1 MGYHAYMQEKA
12 KRAIVTGGA
21 GFIGSHIVD
30 ALIREGW
37 DVEIIDSLIA
47 GKRERVNPR
56 ARLHVLDIRN
66 VDAVAALLKEGDYV
80 FHLAALPSVPYSIAY
95 PEETN
100 EVNIG
105 GALSIIKAA
114 RSAGVKRIIYSAS
127 SAVYG
132 NNATSPLTEDLLPE
146 PVNPYGIQKYAVE
159 HYLRAASIHHDI
171 ETVSLRYFNVYGL
184 RMNMEGP
191 YAAVIGAFVRQRKQA
206 LPLRIHGDGEQ
217 TRDFVHVT
225 DVARANI
232 LAATSPLVGAGE
244 SINIGTNKSISIN
257 ELAKIIGGDIEYG
270 HAVTEVRHSLADN
283 QKAKKLLAWE
293 PSVSFEEGM
302 DAVLREW
309 GLE

>member
-1 MGYHAYMQEKA
+1 MQETP
-12 KRAIVTGGA
+12 KRAVVTGGA
-21 GFIGSHIVD
+21 GFIGSHVVD
-30 ALIREGW
+30 ALIEKGF
-37 DVEIIDSLIA
+37 DVAIIDSLVA
-47 GKRERVNPR
+47 GKKERVHPR
-56 ARLHVLDIRN
+56 AELHELDIRDF
-66 VDAVAALLKEGDYV
+66 DAIAPLFQEGDYV
-80 FHLAALPSVPYSIAY
+80 FHLAALPSVPYSIAH

-100 EVNIG
+100 EINIG
-105 GALSIIKAA
+105 GALSVIKAA
-114 RSAGVKRIIYSAS
+114 RRAGVKRIIYSAS

-132 NNATSPLTEDLLPE
+132 NNEASPLTEDLLPE

-159 HYLRAASIHHDI
+159 HYLRAASILHGI

-191 YAAVIGAFVRQRKQA
+191 YAAVIGAFVRQRKQQ
-206 LPLRIHGDGEQ
+206 LPLRINGDGEQ
-217 TRDFVHVT
+217 TRDFVHVE

-270 HAVTEVRHSLADN
+270 QVVTEVRHSLADN
-283 QKAKKLLAWE
+283 QKAKKLLEWE
-293 PSVSFEEGM
+293 PRVNFEEGM

-309 GLE
+309 GLIPSLNNS